1 MINAI
6 RILSLLFM
14 VFIMPVQ
21 VLGGENTTPAN
32 NEGHYRA
39 CLDMAANN
47 PKSAFDEATR
57 WESLG
62 GGHPA
67 RYCALAALM
76 GMGKYGEAA
85 QGFERLADAINSSAE
100 FKAKI
105 LARSAEAWLLF
116 GNTQTALKTIDTAIR
131 MSADDAESLVIRAQ
145 IFAAMGAFWEATD
158 DLGRAITITPFDA
171 DALAFRAS
179 AWRQLDVL
187 DLAEEDAKRALGI
200 MPTHPDALLEL
211 GNILRIQGDLAGA
224 RKNWRA
230 VISAWPASKAAQA
243 AQTNIE
249 LLNVA
254 KK

>member
-6 RILSLLFM
+6 RNLSLLFM
-14 VFIMPVQ
+14 VFTMPIQ
-21 VLGGENTTPAN
+21 VLGGENTTPSSD
-32 NEGHYRA
+32 EGHYHA

-47 PKSAFDEATR
+47 PKGAFDEATR

-76 GMGKYGEAA
+76 GMGRFSEAA
-85 QGFERLADAINSSAE
+85 QGFAKLADELNSAAE

-116 GNTQTALKTIDTAIR
+116 GDTQTALKVIDTAIR
-131 MSADDAESLVIRAQ
+131 MSAEDAEPLIIRAQ
-145 IFAAMGAFWEATD
+145 VFAAMGAFWEATD
-158 DLGRAITITPFDA
+158 DLGQAIAIAPFNA

-179 AWRQLDVL
+179 AWRQLDIL
-187 DLAEEDAKRALGI
+187 DLAEEDAKRALSI
-200 MPTHPDALLEL
+200 VPTHPDALLEL
-211 GNILRIQGDLAGA
+211 GNILRIQGDNAGA
-224 RKNWRA
+224 RQKWLTI
-230 VISAWPASKAAQA
+230 ISTWPTSKAARA

-249 LLNVA
+249 LLDVA
-254 KK
+254 KQ